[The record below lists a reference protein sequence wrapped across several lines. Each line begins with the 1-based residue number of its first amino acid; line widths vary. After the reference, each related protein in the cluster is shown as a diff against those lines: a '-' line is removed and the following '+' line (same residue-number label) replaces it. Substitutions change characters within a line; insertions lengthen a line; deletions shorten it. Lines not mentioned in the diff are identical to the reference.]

1 MLFSY
6 VPDLINNQICSDMNV
21 LRFIFILFVSNWAAA
36 QKPSKEDSLV
46 GSLTPEKRWWD
57 LMSYNITIKPD
68 YHTKTITGNNKIR
81 YKVISEQPS
90 ELMQIDF
97 VKPLII
103 DSVTQNGKK
112 LSFQNKG
119 NIWYVS
125 GVRKHKNRKYNIAVY
140 YSGKPVESQSPPWDG
155 GFVWGKD
162 SLNRPWISVACQYKG
177 ASLWYPC
184 KNMLYDEP
192 DEGASISII
201 TPASLNAIGNGCL
214 VKQQRTSDG
223 DMQYTW
229 KVVNLINH
237 YGISFYMGNYVNIK
251 KNYTGIIGKLSMDY
265 WVLDYNKQKAEN
277 HLIPE
282 SIQAMKSLEHWFGP
296 YPFYEDGF
304 NIVEAPYIGMEHQSA
319 IAYGNNFTKG
329 TYKGNDVS
337 KTGWGK
343 KTDRIVIHEMS
354 HEWFGNSI
362 TAGDIADRWIQE
374 GFAGL
379 AEELVLSD
387 LFGKKAE
394 EEFLSGRYR
403 TIENDKP
410 IIGRYGINE
419 DGSSDGYVKGW
430 AVIHMIKTVIDNDEK
445 FLQILRGLNKQ
456 FYHKVVTTKEIENY
470 INIQSGINFNAVY
483 DQYLRTSQVPVLEY
497 FITDHKL
504 QYRFTNCINNFTMPI
519 KIIGIEDWISPTTSW
534 QSYDLKN
541 NFINQVD
548 IDPNFYI
555 KSYKSKE

>member
-1 MLFSY
+1 M
-6 VPDLINNQICSDMNV
+6 VHM
-21 LRFIFILFVSNWAAA
+21 LRFIFILLATNWAFA
-36 QKPSKEDSLV
+36 QQPSKEDSLV
-46 GSLTPEKRWWD
+46 GSVTPEKSWWD
-57 LMSYNITIKPD
+57 LLSYDITIKPD
-68 YHTKTITGNNKIR
+68 YKTKTITGNNTIR
-81 YKVISEQPS
+81 YKVISKEPA
-90 ELMQIDF
+90 EFMQIDLI
-97 VKPLII
+97 KPLVI
-103 DSVTQNGKK
+103 DSVIQNGTK
-112 LSFQNKG
+112 LNFQNKD

-125 GVRKHKNRKYNIAVY
+125 GARKRKNKKYTINIY
-140 YSGKPVESQSPPWDG
+140 YSGTPVESLSPPWDG
-155 GFVWGKD
+155 GFVWAKD
-162 SLNRPWISVACQYKG
+162 SLNRPWVSVACQYKG

-192 DEGASISII
+192 DKGASISII
-201 TPASLNAIGNGCL
+201 APSSLKAIGNGRL
-214 VKQQRTSDG
+214 IKQQRISDSI
-223 DMQYTW
+223 MKYTW
-229 KVVNLINH
+229 KVVNPINH
-237 YGISFYMGNYVNIK
+237 YGISFYMGNYTNIK
-251 KNYTGIIGKLSMDY
+251 KSYMGQNGKLSMDY
-265 WVLDYNKQKAEN
+265 WVLDYHKRKAEN

-282 SIQAMKSLEHWFGP
+282 SIQAMNSLEHWFGP

-304 NIVEAPYIGMEHQSA
+304 KIVEAPYIGMEHQSA

-387 LFGKKAE
+387 LFGKKAG
-394 EEFLSGRYR
+394 EEFLSGRYK

-430 AVIHMIKTVIDNDEK
+430 ALIHMIKTIMNDDEK
-445 FLQILRGLNKQ
+445 FLKILRGLNTQ
-456 FYHKVVTTKEIENY
+456 FYHQVVTTEQIENY
-470 INIQSGINFNAVY
+470 INRQSGINFNAVF
-483 DQYLRTSQVPVLEY
+483 DQYLRTSQIPVLEY
-497 FITDHKL
+497 FIADNKL
-504 QYRFTNCINNFTMPI
+504 QYRFTNCIDNFTMPI
-519 KIIGIEDWISPTTSW
+519 KITGIEDWLSPSTSW
-534 QSYDLKN
+534 QSYDLN
-541 NFINQVD
+541 NTLINKVD

-555 KSYKSKE
+555 KVYKIKE